1 MVSGA
6 GSAKP
11 SWVARREWGEAE
23 RPGST
28 QCRVP
33 YWRVGDERC
42 RGGAEP
48 RAAPGLTPGNTEHRV
63 LFGVTYGDAGIGARR
78 GGCASGYGG
87 TLVSLSVDE
96 QRAIRVPAA
105 WLRTVVVRRC
115 LDLMKGQ
122 ARQRERYRG
131 IWLPE
136 PRLSPEGAS
145 QNTPAEAVE
154 RPRAVSFAL
163 VLAMETLTPVERV
176 SFVLHESFGVP
187 FVEIAETV
195 GRSVSRAGKPHARP
209 ESAWRVRGSSPQT
222 SKHENARAA
231 FVLASA
237 TGNLDALIGILDPS
251 ARVRSDGGASVKAAL
266 RPIVGADR
274 VAGYLLGLLA
284 IQRTQ
289 RDGLR
294 FSLPSERTAWATDP
308 RQRWDHRRHRYR
320 GLGAEDP

>member
-1 MVSGA
+1 MSGA
-6 GSAKP
+6 GAG
-11 SWVARREWGEAE
+11 RN
-23 RPGST
+23 
-28 QCRVP
+28 
-33 YWRVGDERC
+33 
-42 RGGAEP
+42 RGQP
-48 RAAPGLTPGNTEHRV
+48 PGLTPGNTEHRV
-63 LFGVTYGDAGIGARR
+63 LFGVAYGMLGSVHDAEDVLQDTAERWFR
-78 GGCASGYGG
+78 
-87 TLVSLSVDE
+87 LSVDE

-154 RPRAVSFAL
+154 RAEGVSFAL

-195 GRSVSRAGKPHARP
+195 GRSVESCRQAARSARKRMAGAR
-209 ESAWRVRGSSPQT
+209 ELSPDLQA
-222 SKHENARAA
+222 HENARAA

-284 IQRTQ
+284 IQRTR

-294 FSLPSERTAWATDP
+294 FLPCRVNGLPGLLIRDSGGIIGVIDIAVSGRKIREIAIQVNPEKIVVPAELRGSLREN
-308 RQRWDHRRHRYR
+308 
-320 GLGAEDP
+320 